1 MRPARSTSTAYS
13 STFGLGSATRGSYP
27 AVEIAKLARDRLG
40 LEQLRPGQEEAV
52 RSVTAGRD
60 TLVVMPTGSGKSAI
74 YQLAALA
81 LKGPTIVVSPL
92 LALQR
97 DQVEAI
103 GDEAAALN
111 SQLSES
117 RREELLER
125 LEGDELEFVLLAPE
139 QLADDAT
146 VERLAATEP
155 SLFVVD
161 EAHCVSEWGH
171 DFRPDYLR
179 LGGVREALGSPP
191 LLALTATASPPVR
204 TEIVER
210 LRMDDPALV
219 VRGFDRPNIH
229 LAVETFH
236 DEKPRDDALTE
247 RVAAAPKPGIVYTA
261 TRARAE
267 ELAERLGGRAYHAGL
282 KKSEREEV
290 QAAFMDDELDVI
302 VATIAFGMGVD
313 KPNVRFVFHAEISD
327 SVDSYYQE
335 IGRAGRDG
343 EPAQAILFY
352 RPEDVGLRRF
362 FAGSG
367 RLVEEQVEA
376 VAEVLAEAD
385 GPVPVEEAGAVEVT
399 ADGEVAAT
407 DDVPLEE
414 AVDEA
419 VGAQDRHREF
429 DRSRVEMMRAYA
441 EADACRRGFVL
452 NYFGEAFDP
461 PCGNCD
467 VCDAGVEPEP
477 AGEQPF
483 PLEARVTHDEW
494 GLGTVVRYEDRR
506 VVVLFDDSGYKT
518 LGVDL
523 VLERGLLEPA

>member
-1 MRPARSTSTAYS
+1 MD
-13 STFGLGSATRGSYP
+13 
-27 AVEIAKLARDRLG
+27 VAKLARDRLG
-40 LEQLRPGQEEAV
+40 LERLRPGQEEAV
-52 RSVTAGRD
+52 RFVTAGRD

-81 LKGPTIVVSPL
+81 LEGATIVVSPL

-191 LLALTATASPPVR
+191 VLALTATASPPVR

-229 LAVETFH
+229 LAVETFFE
-236 DEKPRDDALTE
+236 EKPKDDALAE
-247 RVAAAPKPGIVYTA
+247 RVATAPKPGIVYTA

-282 KKSEREEV
+282 AKGEREEV
-290 QAAFMDDELDVI
+290 QQAFMDDELGVI
-302 VATIAFGMGVD
+302 VATIAFGMGID
-313 KPNVRFVFHAEISD
+313 KPNVRFVFHAEISE
-327 SVDSYYQE
+327 SLDSYYQE
-335 IGRAGRDG
+335 VGRAGRDG
-343 EPAQAILFY
+343 EDAAAILFY

-362 FAGSG
+362 FAGTG

-385 GPVPVEEAGAVEVT
+385 GPVPVEEVRAETGLTDSKVLSALTRLEEVGAVEVG

-407 DDVPLEE
+407 DEVPRDQAVEE
-414 AVDEA
+414 AVE
-419 VGAQDRHREF
+419 AQDRRREF
-429 DRSRVEMMRAYA
+429 DRSRVEMMRSYA

-452 NYFGEAFDP
+452 NYFGEAFEP

-467 VCDAGVEPEP
+467 VCDSGVEPEP
-477 AGEQPF
+477 GGAQPF
-483 PLEARVTHDEW
+483 ALDARVEHEEW
-494 GLGTVVRYEDRR
+494 GVGTVVRYDDGR
-506 VVVLFDDSGYKT
+506 VVVLFDEAGYKT

-523 VLERGLLEPA
+523 VVERELLRPV